1 MRRLRNSRAPE
12 PDDAALEGFD
22 RLDLEGDAIAPVGD
36 EIASLR
42 PFGGDVPGPV
52 LPVAAAESLTE
63 AELVPR
69 QAREL
74 AELGRQLDAMLLLRR
89 YLDDTPLDANVRALL
104 AELLD
109 QSGDT
114 EQALQELTRALTD

>member
-22 RLDLEGDAIAPVGD
+22 RLDLEGDAIAPVSD

-42 PFGGDVPGPV
+42 PFGSDIPGPV
-52 LPVAAAESLTE
+52 LPVAAADSLPE

-74 AELGRQLDAMLLLRR
+74 AELGRQLDAVLLLRR
-89 YLDDTPLDANVRALL
+89 YLDEIGRAHV
-104 AELLD
+104 
-109 QSGDT
+109 
-114 EQALQELTRALTD
+114 